1 MCCTDCSSLDRALTA
16 LWHPRHDDAGLPVR
30 LRKPSLASSLD
41 AWPDAAALALVAPEG
56 LMPAALNGVAF
67 APWPQVPEDM
77 AAWEAL
83 ASTMPLD
90 EPLFDAPPGFK
101 RAAGVV
107 VREADGRV
115 WVVAPSN
122 AFGGYQATFPKGG
135 MDGKS
140 TKATALVEAFEET
153 GLQVR
158 LTRFLVDV
166 QRSTSYTRY
175 FMGERLGGNPA
186 AMGWESQAVMLVPVA
201 LLGQVLNSPRD
212 LPIIEALEK
221 T

>member
-1 MCCTDCSSLDRALTA
+1 MCCTGCSSLDRALTA

-30 LRKPSLASSLD
+30 LRRPSLASRLH
-41 AWPDAAALALVAPEG
+41 AWPDAAALALVVPDG
-56 LMPAALNGVAF
+56 LMPAALHAVAF
-67 APWPQVPEDM
+67 TPWRQVPETI

-83 ASTMPLD
+83 AGAMPLD

-115 WVVAPSN
+115 WAVAPSN

-140 TKATALVEAFEET
+140 PKATALLEAFEET

-158 LTRFLVDV
+158 LSGF
-166 QRSTSYTRY
+166 
-175 FMGERLGGNPA
+175 
-186 AMGWESQAVMLVPVA
+186 
-201 LLGQVLNSPRD
+201 
-212 LPIIEALEK
+212 
-221 T
+221 

>member
-1 MCCTDCSSLDRALTA
+1 M
-16 LWHPRHDDAGLPVR
+16 WHPRRNDQDLPVR
-30 LRKPSLASSLD
+30 LLKPSLPTDPGAWAD
-41 AWPDAAALALVAPEG
+41 ATALALVAPEG
-56 LMPAALNGVAF
+56 PMPAALNGVAF

-83 ASTMPLD
+83 ASTMPLVE
-90 EPLFDAPPGFK
+90 EPFFDALKGFK
-101 RAAGVV
+101 KAAGVV

-122 AFGGYQATFPKGG
+122 AFGGYRATFPKGTMG
-135 MDGKS
+135 GKS
-140 TKATALVEAFEET
+140 PKATALVEAFEET

-158 LTRFLVDV
+158 LSRFLVDV

-175 FMGERLGGNPA
+175 FLGERLGGNPA

-221 T
+221 P

>member
-1 MCCTDCSSLDRALTA
+1 M
-16 LWHPRHDDAGLPVR
+16 WHPRQDDHGLPVR
-30 LRKPSLASSLD
+30 LLKPSVLTDLHTWSDAS
-41 AWPDAAALALVAPEG
+41 ALALVVPDG
-56 LMPAALNGVAF
+56 PMPAAINGLPVT
-67 APWPQVPEDM
+67 PWLDFPDDI

-83 ASTMPLD
+83 AGTMPLD
-90 EPLFDAPPGFK
+90 EPLFHAPKGLK
-101 RAAGVV
+101 KAAGVV
-107 VREADGRV
+107 VREPDGRV

-135 MDGKS
+135 MEGKS
-140 TKATALVEAFEET
+140 ARATALVEAFEET
-153 GLQVR
+153 GLRVR

-175 FMGERLGGNPA
+175 FLGGRIGGNPA

-201 LLGQVLNSPRD
+201 LLGQMLNSPRD

>member
-1 MCCTDCSSLDRALTA
+1 MTA
-16 LWHPRHDDAGLPVR
+16 MWHPRRDDQGQPVR
-30 LRKPSLASSLD
+30 LRKPSLPTELS
-41 AWPDAAALALVAPEG
+41 AWSDALALARVVPDG
-56 LMPAALNGVAF
+56 PMPAVLDALPF
-67 APWPQVPEDM
+67 TPWPQVPETI

-83 ASTMPLD
+83 ASTMPLE
-90 EPLFDAPPGFK
+90 EPFFDAPKGFK
-101 RAAGVV
+101 KAAGVV

-122 AFGGYQATFPKGG
+122 AFGDYQATFPKGG
-135 MDGKS
+135 MEAKS
-140 TKATALVEAFEET
+140 PKATALVEAFEET

-158 LTRFLVDV
+158 LSGFLVDV

-175 FMGERLGGNPA
+175 FMGERIGGTPA

-212 LPIIEALEK
+212 FPIIEALEK

>member
-1 MCCTDCSSLDRALTA
+1 M
-16 LWHPRHDDAGLPVR
+16 WHPRRDDQGLPVK

-41 AWPDAAALALVAPEG
+41 AWPDAAALALMAPDG
-56 LMPAALNGVAF
+56 PMPVALNGVAF
-67 APWPQVPEDM
+67 APWQNAPGDIAV
-77 AAWEAL
+77 WESL
-83 ASTMPLD
+83 AGAMLLD
-90 EPLFDAPPGFK
+90 EPLFHAPPGFK

-122 AFGGYQATFPKGG
+122 AFGGYQSTFPKGG

-140 TKATALVEAFEET
+140 PKATALVEAFEET

-158 LTRFLVDV
+158 LTSFLVDV

-175 FMGERLGGNPA
+175 FLGERIGGTPA

-201 LLGQVLNSPRD
+201 LLRQVLYSPRD
-212 LPIIEALEK
+212 LPIIGALEK

>member
-1 MCCTDCSSLDRALTA
+1 MCCTGCNSLDRALTA
-16 LWHPRHDDAGLPVR
+16 LWHPRPDDAGLPVK

-56 LMPAALNGVAF
+56 LMPAALNSVAF
-67 APWPQVPEDM
+67 APWPDAPCGI
-77 AAWEAL
+77 AAWENL
-83 ASTMPLD
+83 AGTMPLD
-90 EPLFDAPPGFK
+90 EPFFHAPPGFK

-135 MDGKS
+135 MEGKS
-140 TKATALVEAFEET
+140 SKATALVEAFEET

-166 QRSTSYTRY
+166 QRSTSFTRY
-175 FMGERLGGNPA
+175 FLGERLGGTPA

-201 LLGQVLNSPRD
+201 LLRQLLNSPRD
-212 LPIIEALEK
+212 LPIIEALDK
-221 T
+221 A

>member
-1 MCCTDCSSLDRALTA
+1 MCCTGCSSRDRALTT
-16 LWHPRHDDAGLPVR
+16 LWHPKPDDAGLPVR

-67 APWPQVPEDM
+67 APSRQVPETI

-83 ASTMPLD
+83 ANTMLID
-90 EPLFDAPPGFK
+90 EPLFHAPPGFK

-140 TKATALVEAFEET
+140 PKATALLEAFEET

-158 LTRFLVDV
+158 LTGFLVDV

-175 FMGERLGGNPA
+175 FLGERIGGNPA
-186 AMGWESQAVMLVPVA
+186 AMGWESQAVMLAPVA
-201 LLGQVLNSPRD
+201 LLRQVLNSPRD
-212 LPIIEALEK
+212 LPIIEALK
-221 T
+221 KA